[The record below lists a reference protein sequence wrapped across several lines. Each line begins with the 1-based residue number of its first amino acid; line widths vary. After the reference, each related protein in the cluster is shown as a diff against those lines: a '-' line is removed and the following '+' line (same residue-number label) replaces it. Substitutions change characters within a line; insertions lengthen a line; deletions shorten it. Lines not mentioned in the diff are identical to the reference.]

1 MQIFGKKDR
10 FFTIFLLFFQKKSFF
25 LRFSRCGCK
34 KRAFV
39 ARLSRAAREFTR
51 AILHHGI
58 LNQDFQDEKVSAA
71 SGWLDSEGAV
81 SKHAYRHVYR
91 N

>member
-39 ARLSRAAREFTR
+39 ARLSRAARVFAAGKKMSVVR
-51 AILHHGI
+51 AQ
-58 LNQDFQDEKVSAA
+58 LN
-71 SGWLDSEGAV
+71 SGAVGAVKNRAYRKEGA
-81 SKHAYRHVYR
+81 AARI
-91 N
+91 